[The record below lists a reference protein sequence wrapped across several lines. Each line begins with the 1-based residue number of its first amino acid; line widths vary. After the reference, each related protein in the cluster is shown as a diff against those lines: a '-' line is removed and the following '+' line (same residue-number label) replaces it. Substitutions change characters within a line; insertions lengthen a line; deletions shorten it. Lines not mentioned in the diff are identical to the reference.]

1 MERREAGM
9 SGGWVKLSFFIL
21 PNSQAMIETGI
32 KTTLSLAC
40 TALGMEKTGPLLQE
54 QERNDGDLQIIII
67 RVQEDT

>member
-1 MERREAGM
+1 
-9 SGGWVKLSFFIL
+9 
-21 PNSQAMIETGI
+21 MIETGI
-32 KTTLSLAC
+32 KTALSLAC